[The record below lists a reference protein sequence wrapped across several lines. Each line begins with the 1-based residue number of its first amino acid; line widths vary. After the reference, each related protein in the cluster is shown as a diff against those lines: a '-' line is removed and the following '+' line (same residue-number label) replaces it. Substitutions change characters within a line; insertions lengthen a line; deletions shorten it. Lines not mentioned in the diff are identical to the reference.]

1 MNGTQSRTVPLFLIV
16 LRETLESAI
25 NVSVLLAFL
34 HQSFITPHTAYSRLE
49 GFLGLVCC
57 LILGSVILRIF
68 YVIGNDLW
76 AVTEHYWEGTF
87 SIVASSSFRE
97 KYSMFIVPFII
108 TLREGMEAIVL
119 VGGIGINENTS
130 VASIVISTFTA
141 IIIGTI
147 IGILSYRTG
156 DSLSLRWFKMCST
169 GLLYLIAAGLF
180 SKGVWNFELQKFIDC
195 CEGFNVKETGH
206 GPGSYDITK
215 SVWHVIC
222 STAVSGPVNSATYI
236 CLAGY
241 LGYRVAVNYAL
252 TSLLFEEQH
261 GYLPII
267 TIKLQK
273 TRIKKNFLANQMIH
287 NNVSR
292 DSLNFTSGM
301 MA

>member
-1 MNGTQSRTVPLFLIV
+1 MPAPSNSVGSPHIRAEMNGTQSRTVPFQKGSFG
-16 LRETLESAI
+16 ES
-25 NVSVLLAFL
+25 VD
-34 HQSFITPHTAYSRLE
+34 TYS
-49 GFLGLVCC
+49 
-57 LILGSVILRIF
+57 
-68 YVIGNDLW
+68 
-76 AVTEHYWEGTF
+76 
-87 SIVASSSFRE
+87 E

-222 STAVSGPVNSATYI
+222 CNGE
-236 CLAGY
+236 L
-241 LGYRVAVNYAL
+241 
-252 TSLLFEEQH
+252 QDH
-261 GYLPII
+261 GA
-267 TIKLQK
+267 
-273 TRIKKNFLANQMIH
+273 F
-287 NNVSR
+287 
-292 DSLNFTSGM
+292 
-301 MA
+301 